1 MEFAVDAKKE
11 GAIETVSINL
21 LFHCYS
27 LIKFF
32 GNSAQ
37 LIRQLVQGIF
47 WHDLAEIQL
56 IKLQQKT
63 LEQKK
68 YNLPSRSDLYKL
80 CSCLILLMYNFLLR
94 DCGQNI

>member
-11 GAIETVSINL
+11 GAIETDSINL

-27 LIKFF
+27 LMKFF
-32 GNSAQ
+32 GRSAQ
-37 LIRQLVQGIF
+37 LIRSLVQGIF
-47 WHDLAEIQL
+47 WHDLTEIQL

-68 YNLPSRSDLYKL
+68 YNLPSRSDLYKF
-80 CSCLILLMYNFLLR
+80 CSCLILLMYNLF
-94 DCGQNI
+94 

>member
-11 GAIETVSINL
+11 GAIETDSINL

-27 LIKFF
+27 LMKFF
-32 GNSAQ
+32 GSSAQ
-37 LIRQLVQGIF
+37 LIRSLVQGIF

-68 YNLPSRSDLYKL
+68 YNLRVAAI
-80 CSCLILLMYNFLLR
+80 CTNFVLV
-94 DCGQNI
+94 

>member
-11 GAIETVSINL
+11 GAIETDSINL

-32 GNSAQ
+32 GSLAQ
-37 LIRQLVQGIF
+37 LIRSLVQGIF

-68 YNLPSRSDLYKL
+68 YNLPSRSDLYKF
-80 CSCLILLMYNFLLR
+80 CSCLILLMYNLF
-94 DCGQNI
+94 

>member
-11 GAIETVSINL
+11 GAIETGSINL

-27 LIKFF
+27 LMKFF
-32 GNSAQ
+32 GRSAQ
-37 LIRQLVQGIF
+37 LIRQLVQVIF
-47 WHDLAEIQL
+47 WHDLTEIQL

-68 YNLPSRSDLYKL
+68 YSLPSRSDLYKL
-80 CSCLILLMYNFLLR
+80 CSCLILLMYNLF
-94 DCGQNI
+94 

>member
-11 GAIETVSINL
+11 GAIETDSINL

-27 LIKFF
+27 LMKFF
-32 GNSAQ
+32 GSPAQ
-37 LIRQLVQGIF
+37 LIRSLVQGIF

-68 YNLPSRSDLYKL
+68 YNLPSRSGLYKF
-80 CSCLILLMYNFLLR
+80 CSCLILLMYNLF
-94 DCGQNI
+94 